1 MERDFMITKET
12 YTNLI
17 YRSRKD
23 ERLQLSDRIFLDY
36 MINYLDVN
44 QSEYMHLSMR
54 DLEQEMQLSMGA
66 ITNAIPHLQEC
77 GYIAGGLFPK
87 MYERREYDCWRLY
100 LADLPP
106 VPEAEPKKQ
115 HTKKPP
121 LDVYEHRHGNI
132 KVTTIIEEV

>member
-1 MERDFMITKET
+1 MITKET
-12 YTNLI
+12 YTKLL

-44 QSEYMHLSMR
+44 KADYMHLSMR

-100 LADLPP
+100 LVDQPPLPE
-106 VPEAEPKKQ
+106 PERQEQ
-115 HTKKPP
+115 STKKSP
-121 LDVYEHRHGNI
+121 LDVHEYRHGNM
-132 KVTTIIEEV
+132 KVTVIVEEIR